1 MIAARKIQ
9 GSPPRVRGT
18 VSYRC
23 FISYVYRITP
33 ACAGNRS
40 IKITFRDNA
49 MDHPRV
55 CGEQPLG
62 GVPQGCLQGSPPR
75 VRGTACILRRWC
87 RIDRITPACA
97 GNSFAARSSARASK
111 DHPRVCGEQPR
122 AAAAETV
129 LSGSPPRVRGTGIGG
144 GREHGSHG
152 ITPACAGNSPAQ
164 PVAEFSLWDH
174 PRVCGEQRFMI
185 RRSSPPRGSPPRV
198 RGTGASG
205 TGIST
210 GTRITPACAGNS
222 PAVWSCA
229 PAL

>member
-1 MIAARKIQ
+1 MRGTESGAGMIGQGNRITPACAGNSAFLPVCKAMLEDHPRVCGEQENRMIAARKIQ

-152 ITPACAGNSPAQ
+152 ITPACAGNSL
-164 PVAEFSLWDH
+164 S
-174 PRVCGEQRFMI
+174 
-185 RRSSPPRGSPPRV
+185 
-198 RGTGASG
+198 
-205 TGIST
+205 
-210 GTRITPACAGNS
+210 
-222 PAVWSCA
+222 
-229 PAL
+229 